1 MLDGHVDRCE
11 CTITDNEDGEV
22 QFSCVL
28 SQDGIVC
35 RNYRTMLDIVSI
47 GCMQQETPND
57 PIGVYYTIEGFKDG
71 QIARIRKGKTFSRTK
86 YHLTLVTDADR
97 NMLVSMPAASA
108 SYPSTAPLPI
118 LKQSLVV
125 QREWG
130 NILKIR
136 TKSNNLPIATIQKEM
151 SSKRYWLH
159 LEPNVDSCFVSAIS
173 AYILRRKIF
182 GDKLPKGMKGNNGIV
197 RRARR
202 LSQSLRI
209 RKRQRPNIELSD
221 ST

>member
-1 MLDGHVDRCE
+1 M
-11 CTITDNEDGEV
+11 
-22 QFSCVL
+22 
-28 SQDGIVC
+28 
-35 RNYRTMLDIVSI
+35 
-47 GCMQQETPND
+47 
-57 PIGVYYTIEGFKDG
+57 VYYIHHLY
-71 QIARIRKGKTFSRTK
+71 RTK